1 MDNQENKSAKTA
13 LITGASS
20 GIGQELAKLFAKDGY
35 NLVLVARST
44 EKLNELGGRF
54 WDEYGVE
61 TVVITKDLSE
71 EDAARDVYNQI
82 KEKNIT
88 VDILVNDAGV
98 GLYGMFA
105 TETDWEKEKSLIHL
119 NVLTTTLLTKLF
131 LKDMV
136 ERNEGKIL
144 NLASIASITPMP
156 LMAVYAAT
164 KSYVYSFTQS
174 LINELKDTNV
184 SVTALLPNAT
194 DTDFFNKAG
203 ASNTKVTENLDDAA
217 MVAKDAYNA
226 LLKGASKVIPG
237 GLGNKAQEIMA
248 YLAPQEAIA
257 QMMRKNMEPK
267 DNTPTEE
274 KSNKAAWAWGIG
286 IAAVVIAGAAVA
298 LAYNNSNLVD
308 KARYRYRAG
317 KLKSGADDVYSDVK
331 DSLFSGLD
339 NVKDAVAT
347 AKEVVAKA
355 RETFA
360 SAIS

>member
-1 MDNQENKSAKTA
+1 MNTQENKTAKTA

-44 EKLNELGGRF
+44 DKLNELGGRF

-71 EDAARDVYNQI
+71 EDAARDVYNQV
-82 KEKNIT
+82 KDKNISI
-88 VDILVNDAGV
+88 DILVNDAGV
-98 GLYGMFA
+98 GLYGLFA

-136 ERNEGKIL
+136 DRNEGKIL
-144 NLASIASITPMP
+144 NLASLVSITPMP

-164 KSYVYSFTQS
+164 KAYIYNFTQS
-174 LINELKDTNV
+174 LVNELKDTNV

-203 ASNTKVTENLDDAA
+203 ASNTKVTESLDDAA
-217 MVAKDAYNA
+217 VVAKDAYNA
-226 LLKGASKVIPG
+226 LLKGAPKVIPG

-248 YLAPQEAIA
+248 YVAPQEAVA
-257 QMMRKNMEPK
+257 GMMRKSMEPK
-267 DNTPTEE
+267 NEPQTDE

-298 LAYNNSNLVD
+298 LAYNNSNVVD
-308 KARYRYRAG
+308 RARYRYKAG
-317 KLKSGADDVYSDVK
+317 KLKAGADDVYSDVK
-331 DSLFSGLD
+331 DSLLSGL
-339 NVKDAVAT
+339 NSIKDAVST

-355 RETFA
+355 KETFA
-360 SAIS
+360 EAVS

>member
-1 MDNQENKSAKTA
+1 M
-13 LITGASS
+13 ITGASS

-44 EKLNELGGRF
+44 DKLNEIGGQF

-71 EDAARDVYNQI
+71 ENAAQDVYNQV
-82 KEKNIT
+82 KEKNIP

-98 GLYGMFA
+98 GLYGLFA
-105 TETDWEKEKSLIHL
+105 TETDWEREKSLIHL
-119 NVLTTTLLTKLF
+119 NVLTTTLMTKLF

-144 NLASIASITPMP
+144 NLASLVAITPMP

-164 KSYVYSFTQS
+164 KAYIYNFTQS

-203 ASNTKVTENLDDAA
+203 ASNTKVTENLDDPSL
-217 MVAKDAYNA
+217 VAKDAYNA
-226 LLKGASKVIPG
+226 LMKGAPKVVPG
-237 GLGNKAQEIMA
+237 GLVNKAYEVMS
-248 YLAPQEAIA
+248 YVAPQETMAG
-257 QMMRKNMEPK
+257 MMRKNMEPK
-267 DNTPTEE
+267 KEPVTDE
-274 KSNKAAWAWGIG
+274 KGNKAALTWGIG
-286 IAAVVIAGAAVA
+286 LAAVVLAGAALA
-298 LAYNNSNLVD
+298 LAYSNSSAYD
-308 KARYRYRAG
+308 KARYRYKAG
-317 KLKSGADDVYSDVK
+317 KLKSGADDVYDDVK
-331 DSLFSGLD
+331 DTLINGL
-339 NVKDAVAT
+339 NSVKDAVST

-355 RETFA
+355 KETFA
-360 SAIS
+360 DVLA